1 MSNLSQQFVFQINS
15 GTGVISNSVSIPSTA
30 VSPTGAT
37 LFYSDKLK
45 GDGYYGSS
53 DGLHTVSYTV
63 APNFAGTCTI
73 QASLTVVPG
82 TGDWFDID
90 STPIMYARGANAV
103 VTTTTNYVNFNGN
116 FIWVRAKIH
125 REASSPPGSLLFVNY
140 NH

>member
-15 GTGVISNSVSIPSTA
+15 GTGAINNSVSIPSTA

-45 GDGYYGSS
+45 GDGYYGTN

-63 APNFAGTCTI
+63 APNFVGTCTM

-82 TGDWFDID
+82 DGDWFDVD
-90 STPIMYARGANAV
+90 STPVMYARGANAV
-103 VTTTTNYVNFNGN
+103 VTTTTNYINFNGN
-116 FIWVRAKIH
+116 FVWVRAKIH
-125 REASSPPGSLLFVNY
+125 RAASLPMGSLLFVNY